1 MDAEQLIEQAKR
13 TLRGANDRF
22 GYKGDEEDQAWDLLT
37 HVLGSEPE
45 WDDEI
50 PAAVARRFRRLVD
63 RRVTGEPI
71 AYIVGW
77 IDFHDFRLGVRPGM
91 FVPRLTSEFLA
102 TQAAR
107 RLRGRRLPVHVDLAT
122 GIGPVPLTTARAVAD
137 AQVWGL
143 DISRAAVVQA
153 RANAKQLGLG
163 NVRFRQSD
171 LYAALPARLRG
182 AVDVITM
189 HPPYVPRGEV
199 RDLPQEIRDFEPGH
213 TLTDGSSDGLGLL
226 TSAIEQS
233 VDWLRPGGW
242 MLVEIVPGETR
253 KVMPLLRAAGY
264 REVRSTCGPMRHTR
278 VIAARA

>member
-37 HVLGSEPE
+37 HALGSEPE

-91 FVPRLTSEFLA
+91 FIPRLTSEFLA

>member
-37 HVLGSEPE
+37 HALGSEPE

-50 PAAVARRFRRLVD
+50 PAPTARRFRRLVD

-91 FVPRLTSEFLA
+91 FIPRLTSEFLA

-107 RLRGRRLPVHVDLAT
+107 RLRGRRLPVHIDLAT

-171 LYAALPARLRG
+171 LFKALPAKLRG

-199 RDLPQEIRDFEPGH
+199 RDLPEEIRDFEPGH

-226 TSAIEQS
+226 TSAIGES
-233 VDWLRPGGW
+233 VDWVKPGGW
-242 MLVEIVPGETR
+242 MLIEIVPGETR

-264 REVRSTCGPMRHTR
+264 SEVKSTCGPMRHTR